1 MGRVPDED
9 KRTPQLK
16 HLTDQHLEMI
26 RRAVAGQRVG
36 KIASEMGVHRTTVS
50 RVLNSRLGRECRN
63 RLHVEMDRMVAKAS
77 AVLPFARIVPEIMR
91 K

>member
-1 MGRVPDED
+1 MGRVPDSD
-9 KRTPQLK
+9 NQAPHLK

-26 RRAVAGQRVG
+26 RRSVAGQRVG

-50 RVLNSRLGRECRN
+50 RVLNGRLGRVMRE
-63 RLHVEMDRMVAKAS
+63 RLHQEMDRMVAKAG
-77 AVLPFARIVPEIMR
+77 AVLPFVRIVPGIMG

>member
-1 MGRVPDED
+1 MGRVPDTD
-9 KRTPQLK
+9 NNSRQLK

-26 RRAVAGQRVG
+26 RRSVAGQRVG

-50 RVLNSRLGRECRN
+50 RVLNGRLGRVMRE
-63 RLHVEMDRMVAKAS
+63 RLHQEMDRMVAKAG
-77 AVLPFARIVPEIMR
+77 AVLPFVRIVPGIMG

>member
-1 MGRVPDED
+1 MGRVPDSD
-9 KRTPQLK
+9 NQAPHLK

-26 RRAVAGQRVG
+26 RRSVAGQRVG

-50 RVLNSRLGRECRN
+50 RVLNSRLGRELRE
-63 RLHVEMDRMVAKAS
+63 RLHQELDRMVAKAG
-77 AVLPFARIVPEIMR
+77 AVLPFVRIVPGIMG

>member
-1 MGRVPDED
+1 MGRIPDTD
-9 KRTPQLK
+9 SNSRQLK

-26 RRAVAGQRVG
+26 RRSVAGQRVG

-50 RVLNSRLGRECRN
+50 RVLNSRLGRELRE
-63 RLHVEMDRMVAKAS
+63 RLHQELDRMVAKAG
-77 AVLPFARIVPEIMR
+77 AVLPFVRIVPGIMG

>member
-1 MGRVPDED
+1 MGRVPDID
-9 KRTPQLK
+9 SNSRQLK

-50 RVLNSRLGRECRN
+50 RVLNSRLGRELRE
-63 RLHVEMDRMVAKAS
+63 RLHQEMDRMVAKAG
-77 AVLPFARIVPEIMR
+77 AVLPFVHIVPGIMG

>member
-1 MGRVPDED
+1 MGRVPDTD
-9 KRTPQLK
+9 NNLRQLK

-36 KIASEMGVHRTTVS
+36 KIAAEMGVHRTTVS
-50 RVLNSRLGRECRN
+50 RVLNSRLGRECRA
-63 RLHVEMDRMVAKAS
+63 RLHGEMDRMVAKAG
-77 AVLPFARIVPEIMR
+77 AVLPFARIVPGIMR

>member
-1 MGRVPDED
+1 MGRIPDTD
-9 KRTPQLK
+9 SNSRQLK

-26 RRAVAGQRVG
+26 RRSVAGQRVG

-50 RVLNSRLGRECRN
+50 RVLNGRLGRVMRE
-63 RLHVEMDRMVAKAS
+63 RLHQEMDRMVAKAG
-77 AVLPFARIVPEIMR
+77 AVLPFVRIVPGIMG

>member
-1 MGRVPDED
+1 MGRIPNKDR
-9 KRTPQLK
+9 KTPQLK

-36 KIASEMGVHRTTVS
+36 KIAGEMGVHRTTVS
-50 RVLNSRLGRECRN
+50 RVLNSRLGRECRE

-77 AVLPFARIVPEIMR
+77 AVLPFARIVPDIVR
-91 K
+91 R

>member
-1 MGRVPDED
+1 MVRIPDTGSNS
-9 KRTPQLK
+9 RQLK

-26 RRAVAGQRVG
+26 RRSVAGQRVG

-50 RVLNSRLGRECRN
+50 RVLNSRLGRELRE
-63 RLHVEMDRMVAKAS
+63 RLHQEMDRMVAKAG
-77 AVLPFARIVPEIMR
+77 AVLPFVRIVPGIMG

>member
-1 MGRVPDED
+1 MGRIPDTD
-9 KRTPQLK
+9 SNSRQLK

-26 RRAVAGQRVG
+26 RRSVAGQRVG

-50 RVLNSRLGRECRN
+50 RVLNSRLGRELRE
-63 RLHVEMDRMVAKAS
+63 RLHQEMDRMVSKAA
-77 AVLPFARIVPEIMR
+77 AVLPFARIVPGIMG

>member
-1 MGRVPDED
+1 MGRIPDTD
-9 KRTPQLK
+9 SNSRQLK

-26 RRAVAGQRVG
+26 RRSVAGQRVG

-50 RVLNSRLGRECRN
+50 RVLNSRLGRELRE
-63 RLHVEMDRMVAKAS
+63 RLHQEMDRMVAKAG
-77 AVLPFARIVPEIMR
+77 AVLPFVRIVPGIMG

>member
-1 MGRVPDED
+1 MGRVPDSD
-9 KRTPQLK
+9 NQAPHLK

-26 RRAVAGQRVG
+26 RRSVAGQRVG

-50 RVLNSRLGRECRN
+50 RVLNSRLGRELRE
-63 RLHVEMDRMVAKAS
+63 RLHQEMDRMVAKAG
-77 AVLPFARIVPEIMR
+77 AVLPFVRIVPGIMG